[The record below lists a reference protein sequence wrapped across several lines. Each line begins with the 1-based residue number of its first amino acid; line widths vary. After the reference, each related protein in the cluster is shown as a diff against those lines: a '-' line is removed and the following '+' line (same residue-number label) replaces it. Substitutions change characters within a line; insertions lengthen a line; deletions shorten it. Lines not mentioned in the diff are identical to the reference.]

1 MERKLK
7 NTSAQTLQN
16 IQNSMIQL
24 MGEMDYDKITITAI
38 SDKANIS
45 RTTFYLFYSSKKE
58 LIYDISDTFL
68 DDYMDTFIQSMDVAS
83 QESVDRIFRQ
93 AFFNLKKKA
102 NVLKALWTIHFS
114 DFDPY
119 EIMEKSVAKAIYKHV
134 TDKGYKMK
142 HGTPEDYF
150 SQLYAANVMATVKWW
165 IYHVDECDIKQI
177 HWMIRQCENKGLFSL
192 LIK

>member
-1 MERKLK
+1 MQKRIGDISMERKLK

-102 NVLKALWTIHFS
+102 NVLKVFMDLKCQICKTIIIWN
-114 DFDPY
+114 Y
-119 EIMEKSVAKAIYKHV
+119 EKEKR
-134 TDKGYKMK
+134 
-142 HGTPEDYF
+142 F
-150 SQLYAANVMATVKWW
+150 
-165 IYHVDECDIKQI
+165 
-177 HWMIRQCENKGLFSL
+177 
-192 LIK
+192 